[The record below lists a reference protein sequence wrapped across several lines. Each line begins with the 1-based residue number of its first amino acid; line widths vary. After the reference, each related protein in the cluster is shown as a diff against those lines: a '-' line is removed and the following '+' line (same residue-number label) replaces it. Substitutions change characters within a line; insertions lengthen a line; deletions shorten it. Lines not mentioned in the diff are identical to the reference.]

1 MKILHKGIISR
12 YAFLFSKL
20 VQKILRAALVSYN
33 TMPMTRHNLIIG
45 QDRINMWS
53 FADMC
58 HQTTNKSR
66 NNNTTAAAFNE
77 LICKI
82 ILI

>member
-20 VQKILRAALVSYN
+20 VQKLLRAALVSYN

-53 FADMC
+53 FADTVC
-58 HQTTNKSR
+58 VIKLQINPGITTLQRLLLTN
-66 NNNTTAAAFNE
+66 
-77 LICKI
+77 
-82 ILI
+82 